1 MSTSVELW
9 QHQFVHTNRIN
20 LHYVTQG
27 SGELVLL
34 LHGFPEFWYSWRF
47 QIPALARHFKVVV
60 PDLRGYNDSDKPETG
75 YDLDTL
81 AQDVLGLI
89 HGLGFSKA
97 HIVGHGW
104 GGMIGW
110 NLAQKFPEALHSLS
124 LLSAPHPGSL
134 TQTLFS
140 NLDQLRQHWHFLAF
154 QVPGVPEWMLQ
165 QNLGNFL
172 QDWFQRQA
180 IRKAAF
186 SGETLRIYQSAL
198 SKTGALSSALSYY
211 RNWLSPQTWLAR
223 LSDPLRPIQVPT
235 LVLWGKED
243 AILSPALTEGFE
255 RFIAKPFR
263 LRLIPECGHWI
274 QQEVPQLVNIELLSF
289 LKDCQHALGSAGD
302 SCAPRVR
309 SL

>member
-1 MSTSVELW
+1 MSSSVESW
-9 QHQFVHTNRIN
+9 QHQFVQTNQIN
-20 LHYVTQG
+20 LHCVTQG
-27 SGELVLL
+27 TGELVLL

-60 PDLRGYNDSDKPETG
+60 PDLRGYNDSDKPVNG

-81 AQDVLGLI
+81 TQDVLGLI
-89 HGLGFSKA
+89 RNLGFTKA

-110 NLAQKFPEALHSLS
+110 NLAQNFPESIQSLA

-140 NLDQLRQHWHFLAF
+140 NMDQLRQHWHFLAF

-165 QNLGNFL
+165 QNLSNFL
-172 QDWFQRQA
+172 QEWFQRQA

-186 SGETLRIYQSAL
+186 SSETLRVYQTAL
-198 SKTGALSSALSYY
+198 SKTGALSSALNYY
-211 RNWLSPQTWLAR
+211 RNWLSPQTWLSR
-223 LSDPLRPIQVPT
+223 LSDPQHPIQVPT

-243 AILSPALTEGFE
+243 RVLSPALTKGFE
-255 RFIAKPFR
+255 RLIANPFR
-263 LRLIPECGHWI
+263 LKLIPECGHWI
-274 QQEVPQLVNIELLSF
+274 QQEVPQLVNLELLSF
-289 LKDCQHALGSAGD
+289 LRDRQSDAGGD
-302 SCAPRVR
+302 R
-309 SL
+309 SQQS

>member
-1 MSTSVELW
+1 MSSTVESW
-9 QHQFVHTNRIN
+9 QHQFVQTNQIN
-20 LHYVTQG
+20 LHCVTQG
-27 SGELVLL
+27 TGELVLL
-34 LHGFPEFWYSWRF
+34 LHGFPEFWFSWRF

-60 PDLRGYNDSDKPETG
+60 PDLRGYNDSDKPANG

-81 AQDVLGLI
+81 TQDVLGLI
-89 HGLGFSKA
+89 RNLGFTKA

-110 NLAQKFPEALHSLS
+110 NLAQNFPESIQSLA

-140 NLDQLRQHWHFLAF
+140 NMDQLRQHWHFLAF

-165 QNLGNFL
+165 QNLSNFL

-186 SGETLRIYQSAL
+186 STETLRVYQTAL
-198 SKTGALSSALSYY
+198 SKTGALSSALNYY
-211 RNWLSPQTWLAR
+211 RNWLSPQTWLSR
-223 LSDPLRPIQVPT
+223 LSDPQRPIQVST

-243 AILSPALTEGFE
+243 RVLSPALTKGFE
-255 RFIAKPFR
+255 RLIANPFR
-263 LRLIPECGHWI
+263 LKLIPECGHWI
-274 QQEVPQLVNIELLSF
+274 QQEVPQLVNLELLSF
-289 LKDCQHALGSAGD
+289 LRDRKSDAGGD
-302 SCAPRVR
+302 RLQKP
-309 SL
+309 